1 MTPATIDEYLAA
13 VPDDQRAALE
23 RIRRQIQAIV
33 PDATEAIS
41 HGLPAFKLRG
51 RAVVWFAAWKA
62 HCSLYP
68 LTDTFMAA
76 HADELKGYRRT
87 KGSVHFTPG
96 APLPPAL
103 VERLVFARL
112 ADLERG
118 GD

>member
-1 MTPATIDEYLAA
+1 MTAATIDEYLSG

-33 PDATEAIS
+33 PDAAEAIS
-41 HGLPAFKLRG
+41 YGLPAFKLRG

-68 LTDTFMAA
+68 LTDTFLEA
-76 HADELKGYRRT
+76 HTDALKGYRRT
-87 KGSVHFTPG
+87 KGSVHFTPQ

-103 VERLVFARL
+103 VEKLVRARL
-112 ADLERG
+112 ADLERDG
-118 GD
+118 G